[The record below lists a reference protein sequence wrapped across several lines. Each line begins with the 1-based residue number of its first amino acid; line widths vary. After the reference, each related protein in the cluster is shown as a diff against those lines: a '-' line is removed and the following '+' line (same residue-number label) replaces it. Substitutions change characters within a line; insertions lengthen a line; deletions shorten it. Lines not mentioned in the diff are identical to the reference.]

1 MPSQLRILG
10 NDSMRPASSRTLS
23 DALVCFGASGDLA
36 HKKIFPALFA
46 MAKRRALNVPVIGVA
61 RSNWSPTQFRD
72 RVKDSIEKSGSR
84 IDDRRALNS
93 LLSSLSYVAGD
104 YGSESTFTALRD
116 TLAGSRRPAHYL
128 AIPPALFGPVI
139 KSIGKAG
146 LARDGRVIVEKPF
159 GLDLSSAKRLNA
171 IARSVFAE
179 DAIFR
184 IDHFLGTE
192 AIENLLYFR
201 FANSFLE
208 PIWNR
213 NYISSVQITLAE
225 AFGVGDRGTLYEG
238 IGCLRDVVQ
247 NHMFQILALL
257 AMEAPTAFDQNAL
270 RSAKLKVF
278 RSIRP
283 LTRRDLVR
291 GQFSGYRRVPGVS
304 KRSDVETFC
313 AVRLRLDSSR
323 WNGVAWYLRTGKRLA
338 TTATE
343 VRVELKQRPLD
354 MFAGAPEVPANY
366 FRFRLSPGPAIAFA
380 VRIKRSGK
388 RFAGEQRELFLLD
401 EQPEEQSP
409 YERLLSDAMAGDGTL
424 FNGEAGVEA
433 AWAVVDPVLKNHE
446 RAWPY
451 APGSWGP
458 NQADRLLA
466 AGDAWHAPKIAR
478 RT

>member
-1 MPSQLRILG
+1 
-10 NDSMRPASSRTLS
+10 MRTQS

-46 MAKRRALNVPVIGVA
+46 MAKRGALKVPVIGVA
-61 RSNWSPTQFRD
+61 RSNWSPKQFRD
-72 RVKDSIEKSGSR
+72 RVTDSIEKSGSGV
-84 IDDRRALNS
+84 DDRRALNH
-93 LLSSLSYVAGD
+93 LLSSLTYVAGD
-104 YGSESTFTALRD
+104 YGSESTFTALSKA
-116 TLAGSRRPAHYL
+116 LGGSRRLAHYL
-128 AIPPALFGPVI
+128 AIPPVLFGSVI
-139 KSIGKAG
+139 RSIGKAG

-159 GLDLSSAKRLNA
+159 GLDLASARRLNA
-171 IARSVFAE
+171 IARSAFAA

-213 NYISSVQITLAE
+213 SYISSVQITLAE

-238 IGCLRDVVQ
+238 LGCLRDVVQ

-257 AMEAPTAFDQNAL
+257 AMEAPAAFDQSAL

-278 RSIRP
+278 RAIRP
-283 LTRRDLVR
+283 LNHRDLVR
-291 GQFSGYRRVPGVS
+291 GQFTGYRRVPGVA

-313 AVRLRLDSSR
+313 AVRLRIDSAR
-323 WNGVAWYLRTGKRLA
+323 WKGVPWYLRSGKRLA

-343 VRVELKQRPLD
+343 VRVELKERPLP
-354 MFAGAPEVPANY
+354 MLASVPEVPADY
-366 FRFRLSPGPAIAFA
+366 IRFRLSHGPAIALA

-388 RFAGEQRELFLLD
+388 KFAGEQRELFLMD
-401 EQPEEQSP
+401 EQPEEQSA

-433 AWAVVDPVLKNHE
+433 AWAVVDAVLKNHD

-458 NQADRLLA
+458 KQADRLLA
-466 AGDAWHAPKIAR
+466 AGETWHSPKR
-478 RT
+478 SGS

>member
-1 MPSQLRILG
+1 MT
-10 NDSMRPASSRTLS
+10 PAPSRTSS

-46 MAKRRALNVPVIGVA
+46 LAKRRALNFPVIGVA
-61 RSNWSPTQFRD
+61 RSRWSPTQFRD
-72 RVKDSIEKSGSR
+72 RVTDSIKKSGLA
-84 IDDRRALNS
+84 IDRRALNV
-93 LLSSLSYVAGD
+93 LLSSLTYVAGD
-104 YGSESTFTALRD
+104 YGSESTFTALGQ
-116 TLAGSRRPAHYL
+116 TLAGSRRPAFYL
-128 AIPPALFGPVI
+128 AIPPGLFESVI

-159 GLDLSSAKRLNA
+159 GLDLRSARRLNA
-171 IARSVFAE
+171 AARSFFAE

-184 IDHFLGTE
+184 IDHFLGAE

-213 NYISSVQITLAE
+213 NYVSSVQITLAE

-238 IGCLRDVVQ
+238 LGCLRDVVQ
-247 NHMFQILALL
+247 NHMFQIVGLL
-257 AMEAPTAFDQNAL
+257 AMDAPAAFDKKAL
-270 RSAKLKVF
+270 RSAKLEVF

-283 LTRRDLVR
+283 LTRQDLVR
-291 GQFSGYRRVPGVS
+291 GQFTGYRNVPGVA

-313 AVRLRLDSSR
+313 ALRLRLGSSR
-323 WNGVAWYLRTGKRLA
+323 WKGVPWYLRSGKRLA

-343 VRVELKQRPLD
+343 VRVELKERPLQL
-354 MFAGAPEVPANY
+354 FAGVPELPANY
-366 FRFRLSPGPAIAFA
+366 IRFRVSPGPAIAFG

-388 RFAGEQRELFLLD
+388 KFAGEQRELFLMD

-433 AWAVVDPVLKNHE
+433 AWAVVDPVLKNHG
-446 RAWPY
+446 RALPY

-458 NQADRLLA
+458 AQARRLLA
-466 AGDAWHAPKIAR
+466 PGDEWYAPKTAPKN
-478 RT
+478 